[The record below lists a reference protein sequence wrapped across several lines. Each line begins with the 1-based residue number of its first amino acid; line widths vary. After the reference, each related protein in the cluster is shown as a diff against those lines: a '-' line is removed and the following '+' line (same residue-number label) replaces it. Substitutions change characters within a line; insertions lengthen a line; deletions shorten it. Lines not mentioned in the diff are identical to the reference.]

1 MGSLISCSR
10 FNSICMKERI
20 EIEKLLERFHQ
31 GISTPDE
38 NLELLR
44 YLDNNSADLDRLVQK
59 VWDENPE
66 VDMVSG
72 AEVLRQLHQKLGF
85 TEEEQKPET
94 RTIKIVR
101 FVLRYAAVLVIGF
114 ALAWFFITP
123 APQPPKIVDN
133 KFYKVTVAYGSKST
147 IELPDGSVVTLN
159 SGSTLKYPGSFAT
172 NHRMVILDGEAF
184 FDVKKNPASPFLVK
198 TKDITVRVLGTTFN
212 VKSYPDDNLT
222 ETTLVTG
229 KVEILRNR
237 ADARSRNEE
246 KPLVLAPNQKA
257 VFYREINQL
266 GVANSQTQTTDQV
279 VKEPEDLKVLV
290 QNEVKTENITSWKN
304 DILVFNSEPFE
315 GIVKK
320 LERWY
325 NVEVTLKYAKLGPV
339 VFSGKFDKESVE
351 EVLHALSLIEPF
363 KYEVNKNKILI
374 YK

>member
-1 MGSLISCSR
+1 
-10 FNSICMKERI
+10 MKEKI
-20 EIEKLLERFHQ
+20 EIEGLLKRFHD
-31 GISTPDE
+31 GVSTPEE
-38 NLELLR
+38 NLVLLR
-44 YLDNNSADLDRLVQK
+44 HLDRNSLELDKLVQK
-59 VWDENPE
+59 IWDESPE
-66 VDMVSG
+66 MEGSDAGS
-72 AEVLRQLHQKLGF
+72 EVLKLLHQKLGF
-85 TEEEQKPET
+85 KDEEQEAD
-94 RTIKIVR
+94 RRRVKIIGLL
-101 FVLRYAAVLVIGF
+101 LRYAAVLLIGIGVT
-114 ALAWFFITP
+114 WFFLSQDRTKQEVT
-123 APQPPKIVDN
+123 ATE
-133 KFYKVTVAYGSKST
+133 FYKVTVAYGSKST

-172 NHRMVILDGEAF
+172 NHRTVILDGEAF
-184 FDVKKNPASPFLVK
+184 FDVKKNSASPFLVK

-237 ADARSRNEE
+237 ADARSDNEE

-257 VFYREINQL
+257 VFYRESNQL

-279 VKEPEDLKVLV
+279 MKAPEDLKVLV
-290 QNEVKTENITSWKN
+290 QNEIKTENITSWKN

-315 GIVKK
+315 DIVKK

>member
-1 MGSLISCSR
+1 
-10 FNSICMKERI
+10 MKERI

-31 GISTPDE
+31 GISTPEE

-44 YLDNNSADLDRLVQK
+44 HLDKNSSELDRLVQQI
-59 VWDENPE
+59 WDENPE
-66 VDMVSG
+66 ESASG
-72 AEVLRQLHQKLGF
+72 AEVLKLLHQKLGF
-85 TEEEQKPET
+85 ENEEKNSKVNP
-94 RTIKIVR
+94 IKVVR
-101 FVLRYAAVLVIGF
+101 FVLRYAAVLIIGF
-114 ALAWFFITP
+114 GLAWFFLAPENTP
-123 APQPPKIVDN
+123 VKRTGD

-172 NHRMVILDGEAF
+172 ENRTVTLDGEAF
-184 FDVKKNPASPFLVK
+184 FDVKKNPSSPFLVK
-198 TKDITVRVLGTTFN
+198 TKDITVRVLGTKFN
-212 VKSYPDDNLT
+212 VKSYPDENLT

-229 KVEILRNR
+229 KVEILRNHSNQP
-237 ADARSRNEE
+237 ASETE

-257 VFYREINQL
+257 VFYREINKL
-266 GVANSQTQTTDQV
+266 ALNNPVKQTEENTLV
-279 VKEPEDLKVLV
+279 EPEDLKVVV
-290 QNEVKTENITSWKN
+290 QSQVKTESVTSWKN
-304 DILVFNSEPFE
+304 NILVFNSEPFDD
-315 GIVKK
+315 IVKK